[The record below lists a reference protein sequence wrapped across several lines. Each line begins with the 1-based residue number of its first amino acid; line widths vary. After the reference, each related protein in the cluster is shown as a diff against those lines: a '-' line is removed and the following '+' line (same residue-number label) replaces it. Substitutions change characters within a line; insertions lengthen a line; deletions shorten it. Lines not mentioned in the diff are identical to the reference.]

1 MGFKI
6 EVQGGPNAQRRT
18 QRLAGLFS
26 DLSEAFELVHEDY
39 VAQMESTFNAEGQ
52 PETWVELSEPY
63 RIRKAREKPG
73 AKILEYSG
81 LLKSSFLGEQ
91 DTSNNADGGTRKL
104 ITDKAAVFG
113 STVPYALAHQ
123 FGVSE
128 RNLPARPIFQFSRE
142 DKKRWYK
149 IVLRWA
155 VARMK
160 DIYPSAR

>member
-1 MGFKI
+1 MGVTI
-6 EVQGGPNAQRRT
+6 EVKGGENAKRRT
-18 QRLAGLFS
+18 QRLTAVFE

-39 VAQMESTFNAEGQ
+39 VVQMDDVFSSQGK
-52 PETWVELSEPY
+52 PETWVDLSEPY

-91 DTSNNADGGTRKL
+91 DTSNNPDGGTRKL
-104 ITDKAAVFG
+104 ITEKSAVFG

-128 RNLPARPIFQFSRE
+128 NNLPARPIFQFSHD

-149 IVLRWA
+149 IILKWA

-160 DIYPSAR
+160 EIYPSAQ